1 MALWRLALALILVP
15 SMGHRAELDQAHL
28 ARQLDHLHEQ
38 LRELLQ
44 VQRTEVAD
52 SAVPGEVARA
62 QHPKR
67 QILVQPALDLA
78 RAEHAC
84 GVPVNQHLDHHRRV
98 KRLVACAATGVAGVE
113 GLQIERVDRVAD
125 EVRRCPLGS
134 QSCSDAGSSISC
146 CGS

>member
-1 MALWRLALALILVP
+1 
-15 SMGHRAELDQAHL
+15 MGHHAELDQAHL

-78 RAEHAC
+78 RAEDAR
-84 GVPVNQHLDHHRRV
+84 GVGIHQHLDHHGRV
-98 KRLVACAATGVAGVE
+98 KGLVARAAAFVARGAP
-113 GLQIERVDRVAD
+113 AD
-125 EVRRCPLGS
+125 PAYRPCR
-134 QSCSDAGSSISC
+134 
-146 CGS
+146 